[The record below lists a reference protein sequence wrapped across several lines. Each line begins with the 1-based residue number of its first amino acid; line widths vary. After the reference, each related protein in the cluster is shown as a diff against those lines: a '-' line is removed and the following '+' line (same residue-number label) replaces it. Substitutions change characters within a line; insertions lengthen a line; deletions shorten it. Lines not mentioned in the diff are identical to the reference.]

1 MARPARQSVERE
13 IKVKKETRV
22 ARLNNWLN
30 NISIQDPVER
40 HMASLL
46 QIVLIGLM
54 VVVILATLIAVTV
67 PEQSAQEKINAILN
81 DAVGFLVVMFP
92 LGLLRRGYFH
102 ASVLI
107 IISVLFITPTLAV
120 AVLFDL
126 PGSGG
131 ILFQFTLAIIL
142 AGLLVGRRALVIIF
156 ALSATVV
163 YVSAFRGQNAD
174 SNMVTAVNFILFNG
188 LIALFIDRFGMTL
201 RTTLTNALTRE
212 KELQNEIAER
222 KHAVEQIRYQADL
235 LANINDA
242 IIAVDVNNRIT
253 AWNPAAESMYGW
265 KAEDVFGR
273 PSLEIVKSEFDGIT
287 RNEVLNVL
295 AETGRWRGEVTH
307 VRKDGSRFPVEAAS
321 IVLRNDLGQITG
333 YVSVNR
339 DITER
344 KQMED
349 ALRMSEQA
357 YVNLLKNMTGAVYRC
372 RNDKDWTVEYISD
385 GCIALTGYQ
394 PQDIVES
401 RVTSLGALM
410 HPEDVEPVWE
420 KCQINLAA
428 KKACSNEYRIYRRNG
443 EMRWVWDQAQGVYS
457 NKGEL
462 VYIEGLL
469 TDITERKQ
477 AEEKLEWQNLRLKVL
492 REIDTAILAA
502 DSVDNIARAAL
513 DHIRDLINCQ
523 RAVVGLCEFE
533 TNEWVVFNVRG
544 VGDETVPRQT
554 RIPLTLYENKL
565 MKTLSKNQHLLIDDL
580 MELEDPPVQIQR
592 LIKEGLR
599 SQCILPLFSQGTLIG
614 LLGLSSTSVGFFD
627 DDRISHA
634 REVANQIAIAITQN
648 NLLDALQQSNME
660 LKKHAVE
667 NEELISELTAK
678 NAELERFTYTV
689 SHDLKSPLVTMKGFL
704 GYLEQDMRSG
714 NMDRLKEDSTRIAN
728 AIDKMSLLLN
738 DLLELSRVGRFITN
752 PELISFDELVQAAL
766 ELVEGRLIENEVTV
780 QVQPYLPIVYG
791 DQQRLIEVLQNLV
804 DNAAKYI
811 GEQPRPLIEIGCLDP
826 DARED
831 SCVFYVK
838 DNGMGIAPEYHETI
852 FGLFNKLK
860 ADSEG
865 TGVGLALVKRIIEFH
880 GGRIWVESEEGK
892 GSTFFF
898 TLPPKPKPDSVI

>member
-54 VVVILATLIAVTV
+54 VVVVLATLIAVTV

-523 RAVVGLCEFE
+523 RAVVGLFDFE

-780 QVQPYLPIVYG
+780 QVQPDLPIVYG